1 MEGKA
6 RSKIETRDSTC
17 PLQVKLSLLIY
28 YYNRI
33 LLLSVSGNVAASCPG
48 YILPDNNNTA
58 FKGSHDSYTTRT
70 RYTTRLIHDT
80 SPKHGRFQNLR
91 QSDSWRSNDITTSR
105 LHKLPQPVS
114 TFFLHL

>member
-33 LLLSVSGNVAASCPG
+33 LLLAVSGNVAASCPG

-58 FKGSHDSYTTRT
+58 LRAATTHT

-80 SPKHGRFQNLR
+80 TPTHGQFQNLR

-105 LHKLPQPVS
+105 LQTESLIS
-114 TFFLHL
+114 RDA

>member
-1 MEGKA
+1 MEGKT

-17 PLQVKLSLLIY
+17 PLQVKLLSLIY

-33 LLLSVSGNVAASCPG
+33 LLLAVSGNVAASCPG

-58 FKGSHDSYTTRT
+58 LRAATTHTRLVHD
-70 RYTTRLIHDT
+70 TTRLIHDT
-80 SPKHGRFQNLR
+80 TPTHGRFQNLR

-105 LHKLPQPVS
+105 LQL
-114 TFFLHL
+114 LCHLECERRSLES

>member
-1 MEGKA
+1 MEGKT

-33 LLLSVSGNVAASCPG
+33 LLLAVSGNVAASCPG

-58 FKGSHDSYTTRT
+58 LRAATTHTRLVHDTRHNSYTIQPQHMVGSRT
-70 RYTTRLIHDT
+70 YGSPIHGAPMT
-80 SPKHGRFQNLR
+80 LLPAGYNLPHISNS
-91 QSDSWRSNDITTSR
+91 SDD
-105 LHKLPQPVS
+105 LK
-114 TFFLHL
+114 